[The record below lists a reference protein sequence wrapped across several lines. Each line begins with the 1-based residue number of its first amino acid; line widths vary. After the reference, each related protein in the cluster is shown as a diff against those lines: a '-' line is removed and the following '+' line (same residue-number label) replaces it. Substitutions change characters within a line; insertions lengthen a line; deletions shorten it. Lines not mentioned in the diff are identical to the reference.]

1 MDRLC
6 EKTRDRLVD
15 YMDGELPENESRAV
29 AEHLSACTQCREI
42 MRGLER
48 SLHLTRAIWLD
59 NLEGSEA
66 KPAGVPVR
74 RPAVRWLRHAAIAAS
89 ILIAIGGALILSS
102 PWRSQERAPTYAEIE
117 QQVSRAAA
125 AARLLTATRILATC
139 EGTESIV
146 QQQYHYILSN
156 YADTP
161 VAARLGTAN
170 HLNLGETEY
179 D

>member
-89 ILIAIGGALILSS
+89 ILIAIGGVLILSS

-161 VAARLGTAN
+161 VAARLRTAN
-170 HLNLGETEY
+170 HLNPGETEY